1 MTNTLEQAAA
11 MRAAFDIIE
20 ESYEFMLAYAA
31 QGRKQEQSEGGGES
45 QIRTH
50 LRRMESAL
58 ADCEA
63 AIGSGLGAAAGEAFT
78 ARFRDNLAVTR
89 SVIALLQANPS
100 VSSEMVD
107 NTNGLITIRAFLTDI
122 FFIDQVVLPRR

>member
-1 MTNTLEQAAA
+1 MTTALEQAAA

-31 QGRKQEQSEGGGES
+31 QGRKHEQAEGGGES

-50 LRRMESAL
+50 LKRMQAAL
-58 ADCEA
+58 VACEA
-63 AIGSGLGAAAGEAFT
+63 AIGDGLGGADGAAFT
-78 ARFRDNLAVTR
+78 ARFRDNLMVTR
-89 SVIALLQANPS
+89 SIVGMLQARPS

-107 NTNGLITIRAFLTDI
+107 NTNGLIAMRAFLTDV
-122 FFIDQVVLPRR
+122 FFIDQVALPAR